1 MNNSNS
7 KTHKNTTLT
16 FSLTSSEEL
25 VMNKLCK
32 KILSKI
38 FGLTSL
44 EFESQNSESL
54 LLMTKYPNLHGQC
67 Y

>member
-1 MNNSNS
+1 MDNSNS

-16 FSLTSSEEL
+16 FQLL
-25 VMNKLCK
+25 LK

-44 EFESQNSESL
+44 EFPSSQNSESI
-54 LLMTKYPNLHGQC
+54 YPNLHGQC

>member
-1 MNNSNS
+1 MDNSNS

-16 FSLTSSEEL
+16 FSLISSEEL
-25 VMNKLCK
+25 VLNKLCK

-44 EFESQNSESL
+44 EFPSSQNSESI
-54 LLMTKYPNLHGQC
+54 YPNLHGQR